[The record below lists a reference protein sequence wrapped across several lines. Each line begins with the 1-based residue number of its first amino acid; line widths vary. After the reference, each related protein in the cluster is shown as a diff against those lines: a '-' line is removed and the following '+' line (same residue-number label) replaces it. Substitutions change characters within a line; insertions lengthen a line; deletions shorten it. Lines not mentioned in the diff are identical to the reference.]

1 MLRTKPMVY
10 PWGSAHP
17 TLPSGLR
24 LTSVAPTEMVFLV
37 LLGFFM
43 LLWTVPFPQWGNE
56 AAPL

>member
-1 MLRTKPMVY
+1 MVY